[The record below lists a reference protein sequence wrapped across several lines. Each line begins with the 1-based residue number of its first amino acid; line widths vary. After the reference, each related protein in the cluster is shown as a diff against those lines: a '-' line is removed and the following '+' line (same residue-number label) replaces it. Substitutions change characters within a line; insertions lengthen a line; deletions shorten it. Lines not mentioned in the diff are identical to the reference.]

1 MIYWKKNPFPHTGNT
16 LVFFTNENTFKKDLR
31 LQQVD
36 RLVKGRITRKIKE
49 HHFEGKK
56 DESFVVEGG
65 DIYEYVIVYGVG
77 ESLRNSIANVNA
89 IARTLKSTS
98 LNLFYSPF
106 MGKDYF
112 ELGKQI
118 ALGFQLSN
126 YSFDVYR
133 GKEEVKKKHLVKDLY
148 FYSEQD
154 LPKEFGEGVKWG
166 QVLSDGI
173 SLTRNMVN
181 EPASH
186 MHPETMVAKA
196 HAIEKASNGTISVQ
210 VLNRDE
216 CQKLGMGSYLGVAQ
230 GSDREPKFIILK
242 YKPVILN
249 LVQDLKKMPKQV
261 RHDKSAKKI
270 CLVGKSITF
279 DSGGLSLKPAK
290 SMETMKMDMAGGA
303 TVLGIFDILAK
314 TGKVAHE
321 VWGVLPACENMVS
334 GKSLRPGDIVTALN
348 GKTIEVLNTDAEGR
362 LALADAVAYAEKY
375 IKPDYII
382 DLATLTGA
390 CMVALGE
397 DITGIFGND
406 EVSVKKFIEKAKK
419 EGEEICELPL
429 YKPYLTFLKSDIA
442 DIKNIGGTGY
452 GGAISGAL
460 FIGEFVKKNKWIHL
474 DIAGPA
480 YNSGAVKGVIGKGGT
495 GWGILTIMSLLT

>member
-1 MIYWKKNPFPHTGNT
+1 MIYCQKNPFPHTGNT
-16 LVFFTNENTFKKDLR
+16 LVFFTNESTYKKDPR
-31 LQQVD
+31 LQQLD
-36 RLVKGRITRKIKE
+36 RLVKGKITRKIKE

-56 DESFVVEGG
+56 DESFMVEGNG
-65 DIYEYVIVYGVG
+65 IYEYIIVYGVG

-89 IARTLKSTS
+89 TARMLKSTS
-98 LNLFYSPF
+98 LHLFHSPF
-106 MGKDYF
+106 MDKDFF
-112 ELGKQI
+112 EIGKQVT
-118 ALGFQLSN
+118 LGFQLSN
-126 YSFDVYR
+126 YSFNVYK
-133 GKEEVKKKHLVKDLY
+133 GKEDLKKKHVVKDFY
-148 FYSEQD
+148 FYFEQE
-154 LPKEFGEGVKWG
+154 LPKEFGKGVEYGK
-166 QVLSDGI
+166 VLSEGI

-186 MHPETMVAKA
+186 MHPETMVAQA
-196 HAIEKASNGTISVQ
+196 FAIEKESKGTVSVQ
-210 VLNRDE
+210 VLDRDE
-216 CQKLGMGSYLGVAQ
+216 CQRLGMGSFLGVAQ
-230 GSDREPKFIILK
+230 GSEREPKFIVLK
-242 YKPVILN
+242 YEGRKPSSVPLSGTTAG
-249 LVQDLKKMPKQV
+249 
-261 RHDKSAKKI
+261 KSKRI

-279 DSGGLSLKPAK
+279 DTGGLSLKPSK
-290 SMETMKMDMAGGA
+290 SMEDQKMDMAGGA
-303 TVLGIFDILAK
+303 TVLGIFDILAR
-314 TGKVAHE
+314 TGEVAHK

-362 LALADAVAYAEKY
+362 LALADGVAYAEKY
-375 IKPDYII
+375 IKPDVII

-406 EVSVKKFIEKAKK
+406 KDSVKKCIEKAKK

-460 FIGEFVKKNKWIHL
+460 FIGEFVKKTKWIHL

-480 YNSGAVKGVIGKGGT
+480 YNTGSVKGVIGKGGT
-495 GWGILTIMSLLT
+495 GWGVLTIMSLLS

>member
-16 LVFFTNENTFKKDLR
+16 LVFFTNENTFKKDSR
-31 LQQVD
+31 LQQLD
-36 RLVKGRITRKIKE
+36 RLADGKISRKIKE

-65 DIYEYVIVYGVG
+65 GIYEYIIVYGVG
-77 ESLRNSIANVNA
+77 ESLRNNIANINA

-98 LNLFYSPF
+98 LHLFYSPF

-112 ELGKQI
+112 ELGKQV

-126 YSFDVYR
+126 YSFDVYK
-133 GKEEVKKKHLVKDLY
+133 GKEDLKKKHMVKDLY
-148 FYSEQD
+148 FYSEQE

-166 QVLSDGI
+166 QVLSEGI

-186 MHPETMVAKA
+186 MYPETMVAQTL
-196 HAIEKASNGTISVQ
+196 AIEKASRGTISVQ
-210 VLNRDE
+210 VLDRDE

-242 YKPVILN
+242 YSQPSSVLPTRRTTAGK
-249 LVQDLKKMPKQV
+249 
-261 RHDKSAKKI
+261 AKRI

-279 DSGGLSLKPAK
+279 DTGGLSLKPAK
-290 SMETMKMDMAGGA
+290 SMEMMKIDMAGGA
-303 TVLGIFDILAK
+303 TVLGIFDILAR
-314 TGKVAHE
+314 TGKVIHE

-334 GKSLRPGDIVTALN
+334 GNSIRPGDIVTALN

-382 DLATLTGA
+382 DLATLIGA

-406 EVSVKKFIEKAKK
+406 KNSVKKFIEKANK
-419 EGEEICELPL
+419 EGEEICELL
-429 YKPYLTFLKSDIA
+429 YKPYLTFLK
-442 DIKNIGGTGY
+442 
-452 GGAISGAL
+452 
-460 FIGEFVKKNKWIHL
+460 
-474 DIAGPA
+474 
-480 YNSGAVKGVIGKGGT
+480 VILQ
-495 GWGILTIMSLLT
+495 I

>member
-1 MIYWKKNPFPHTGNT
+1 MIYSQTNPFPHTGDT
-16 LVFFTNENTFKKDLR
+16 LVFFTQEHSFKKDPRFTQL
-31 LQQVD
+31 D
-36 RLVKGRITRKIKE
+36 TITKGKITKKIKDY
-49 HHFEGKK
+49 HFEGKK
-56 DESFVVEGG
+56 DESFVVEGNS
-65 DIYEYVIVYGVG
+65 IYEHIIVYGLG
-77 ESLRNSIANVNA
+77 DSLRNAIAGVNA
-89 IARTLKSTS
+89 IARSLKSNS
-98 LNLFYSPF
+98 LHLFYSPS

-112 ELGKQI
+112 EVGKQI
-118 ALGFQLSN
+118 ALGFNLSN
-126 YSFDVYR
+126 YSFDVYK
-133 GKEEVKKKHLVKDLY
+133 GKEDVKKRHAVKDLY
-148 FYSEQD
+148 FYFEQE
-154 LPKEFGEGVKWG
+154 LPKEFGQGVEWG
-166 QVLSDGI
+166 QVLSEGI

-186 MHPETMVAKA
+186 MHPETMVAQA
-196 HAIEKASNGTISVQ
+196 FAIEKISKGTIIVQ
-210 VLNRDE
+210 VLDRDE
-216 CQKLGMGSYLGVAQ
+216 CQRLGMGSFLGVAQ

-242 YKPVILN
+242 YKNKDLN
-249 LVQDLKKMPKQV
+249 SPKSK
-261 RHDKSAKKI
+261 RI

-303 TVLGIFDILAK
+303 TVLGVFDILAR
-314 TGKVAHE
+314 TGNITQE

-334 GKSLRPGDIVTALN
+334 GQSLRPGDIVTALN
-348 GKTIEVLNTDAEGR
+348 GKTVEVLNTDAEGR

-375 IKPDYII
+375 IKPDVII

-397 DITGIFGND
+397 DIAGIFGND
-406 EVSVKKFIEKAKK
+406 KNTVKQFIETAEK

-442 DIKNIGGTGY
+442 DLKNIGGTGY

-460 FIGEFVKKNKWIHL
+460 FIGEFVKNTKWIHL

-480 YNSGAVKGVIGKGGT
+480 YNSGSVKGVISKGGT
-495 GWGILTIMSLLT
+495 GWGVLTIISLLT

>member
-1 MIYWKKNPFPHTGNT
+1 MIYCQKNPFPHTGNT
-16 LVFFTNENTFKKDLR
+16 LVFFTNENTFKKDSR
-31 LQQVD
+31 LQQFD
-36 RLVKGRITRKIKE
+36 RLAHGKITRKIKE
-49 HHFEGKK
+49 HHFDGKK
-56 DESFVVEGG
+56 DESLVVEGG
-65 DIYEYVIVYGVG
+65 DIYEYIIVYGVG
-77 ESLRNSIANVNA
+77 KSFRNSIANVNA

-98 LNLFYSPF
+98 LSLFYSPF

-112 ELGKQI
+112 ELGKQV
-118 ALGFQLSN
+118 ALGFELSN
-126 YSFDVYR
+126 YSFDVYK
-133 GKEEVKKKHLVKDLY
+133 GKEDLKKKHVVKDLY
-148 FYSEQD
+148 FYSEQE

-166 QVLSDGI
+166 QVLSEGI

-186 MHPETMVAKA
+186 MHPETMVAQA
-196 HAIEKASNGTISVQ
+196 FAIEKASKGMISVQ
-210 VLNRDE
+210 VLDRDE
-216 CQKLGMGSYLGVAQ
+216 CEKLGMGSYLGVAQ
-230 GSDREPKFIILK
+230 GSEREPKFIVLK
-242 YKPVILN
+242 YEGRKSKVE
-249 LVQDLKKMPKQV
+249 DGTLKV
-261 RHDKSAKKI
+261 EDRKSKKI

-290 SMETMKMDMAGGA
+290 SMETMKIDMAGGA
-303 TVLGIFDILAK
+303 TVLGIFDILAR
-314 TGKVAHE
+314 TGQVMHE

-362 LALADAVAYAEKY
+362 LALADAVTYAEKY

-406 EVSVKKFIEKAKK
+406 DTSVKKFIEKAKK

-460 FIGEFVKKNKWIHL
+460 FIGEFVKNTKWIHL

-480 YNSGAVKGVIGKGGT
+480 YNSGAVKGVISKGGT
-495 GWGILTIMSLLT
+495 GWGILTIMSLLS

>member
-1 MIYWKKNPFPHTGNT
+1 MIYWQKNPFPHMGNT
-16 LVFFTNENTFKKDLR
+16 LVFLTNENSYKKDAR
-31 LQQVD
+31 LQQLD
-36 RLVKGRITRKIKE
+36 RLVHGKISKKIKE

-56 DESFVVEGG
+56 DESIVVEG
-65 DIYEYVIVYGVG
+65 DSIYEYIIVYGLG
-77 ESLRNSIANVNA
+77 DSLRNA
-89 IARTLKSTS
+89 IAGANTIARSLKSNS
-98 LNLFYSPF
+98 LQMFHSSS

-112 ELGKQI
+112 ELGKQV
-118 ALGFQLSN
+118 ALGFELSN
-126 YSFDVYR
+126 YSFDVYK
-133 GKEEVKKKHLVKDLY
+133 GKEDLKKKHVVKDLY
-148 FYSEQD
+148 FYFELE

-166 QVLSDGI
+166 QVLSEGI

-196 HAIEKASNGTISVQ
+196 LAIEKASKGSISVQ
-210 VLNRDE
+210 VLERDE
-216 CQKLGMGSYLGVAQ
+216 CQKLGMGSFLGVAQ
-230 GSDREPKFIILK
+230 GSEREPKFIILK
-242 YKPVILN
+242 Y
-249 LVQDLKKMPKQV
+249 DGRRLKIEGGN
-261 RHDKSAKKI
+261 KKVEDRRSKRI

-290 SMETMKMDMAGGA
+290 SMETMKIDMAGGA
-303 TVLGIFDILAK
+303 TVLGIFDILAR
-314 TGKVAHE
+314 TGQVIHE

-334 GKSLRPGDIVTALN
+334 GKSLRPGDIVKALN

-397 DITGIFGND
+397 DIAGIFGND
-406 EVSVKKFIEKAKK
+406 EASVKKFVEKAKK

-460 FIGEFVKKNKWIHL
+460 FIGEFVKKTKWIHL

-495 GWGILTIMSLLT
+495 GWGILTIMSLLI

>member
-1 MIYWKKNPFPHTGNT
+1 MIYWQKNSFPHTGNT
-16 LVFFTNENTFKKDLR
+16 LVFFTNENTFKKDSR
-31 LQQVD
+31 LQQLD
-36 RLVKGRITRKIKE
+36 RLVNGRITRKIKE
-49 HHFEGKK
+49 HRFAGKK

-65 DIYEYVIVYGVG
+65 DIYEYIIVYGVG
-77 ESLRNSIANVNA
+77 DSLRNALASVNA
-89 IARTLKSTS
+89 IAVTLKSTS
-98 LNLFYSPF
+98 LHLFYSPF
-106 MGKDYF
+106 MGSDYF
-112 ELGKQI
+112 ELGKQV
-118 ALGFQLSN
+118 ALGFYLSN
-126 YSFDVYR
+126 YSFDVYK
-133 GKEEVKKKHLVKDLY
+133 GKEDLKKKHVVKDLY
-148 FYSEQD
+148 FYSEQE

-166 QVLSDGI
+166 QVLSEGI

-186 MHPETMVAKA
+186 MHPVTMVAQA
-196 HAIEKASNGTISVQ
+196 FAIEKASKGTISVQ
-210 VLNRDE
+210 VLDRDE

-230 GSDREPKFIILK
+230 GSDREPKFIVLK
-242 YKPVILN
+242 YSQP
-249 LVQDLKKMPKQV
+249 
-261 RHDKSAKKI
+261 SFAKATAGKAKRI

-290 SMETMKMDMAGGA
+290 SMETMKIDMAGGA
-303 TVLGIFDILAK
+303 TVLGIFDILARS
-314 TGKVAHE
+314 GHAIHE

-334 GKSLRPGDIVTALN
+334 GNSIRPGDIVTALN

-397 DITGIFGND
+397 DIAGIFGND
-406 EVSVKKFIEKAKK
+406 ETSVKKFIEKAKK

-429 YKPYLTFLKSDIA
+429 YKPYLALLKSEIA

-460 FIGEFVKKNKWIHL
+460 FIGEFVKKTKWIHL

-495 GWGILTIMSLLT
+495 GWGILTIMSLLI

>member
-1 MIYWKKNPFPHTGNT
+1 MEK
-16 LVFFTNENTFKKDLR
+16 R
-31 LQQVD
+31 
-36 RLVKGRITRKIKE
+36 
-49 HHFEGKK
+49 
-56 DESFVVEGG
+56 
-65 DIYEYVIVYGVG
+65 
-77 ESLRNSIANVNA
+77 
-89 IARTLKSTS
+89 
-98 LNLFYSPF
+98 
-106 MGKDYF
+106 
-112 ELGKQI
+112 
-118 ALGFQLSN
+118 
-126 YSFDVYR
+126 
-133 GKEEVKKKHLVKDLY
+133 HLVKDLY
-148 FYSEQD
+148 FYSVLE
-154 LPKEFGEGVKWG
+154 LPKEFGEGVEWG
-166 QVLSDGI
+166 QVLSEGI

-186 MHPETMVAKA
+186 MHPETMVAQA
-196 HAIEKASNGTISVQ
+196 FAIEKASKGSVSVQ
-210 VLNRDE
+210 VLDRDE
-216 CQKLGMGSYLGVAQ
+216 CQRLGMGSFLGVAQ
-230 GSDREPKFIILK
+230 GSEREPKFIVLK
-242 YKPVILN
+242 YEGRKSKVE
-249 LVQDLKKMPKQV
+249 DGTLKV
-261 RHDKSAKKI
+261 ENRKSKKI

-290 SMETMKMDMAGGA
+290 SMETMKIDMAGGA
-303 TVLGIFDILAK
+303 AVLGIIDILAR
-314 TGKVAHE
+314 TGQVIHE

-406 EVSVKKFIEKAKK
+406 EDSVKKFIEKAKK

-442 DIKNIGGTGY
+442 DLKNIGGTGY

-460 FIGEFVKKNKWIHL
+460 FIGEFVKKQNGFIWIL
-474 DIAGPA
+474 QVPLITVER
-480 YNSGAVKGVIGKGGT
+480 SKE
-495 GWGILTIMSLLT
+495 L